1 MKEYLD
7 LCLQGKITIPTR
19 KILLDKKKESLELTE
34 KELDDNI
41 DYINWKQNC

>member
-34 KELDDNI
+34 KELEDNQVKSLMSVI
-41 DYINWKQNC
+41 L